1 MTETQTI
8 AFGGIIALLL
18 LRQPLIAIAWILSI
32 ALNVLPEEN
41 LVPGIAILVFV
52 SIFLSFNKEAAK

>member
-8 AFGGIIALLL
+8 AFGGIIVLLL

-41 LVPGIAILVFV
+41 LIPGIAILVFV
-52 SIFLSFNKEAAK
+52 SIFLSFNREAAK